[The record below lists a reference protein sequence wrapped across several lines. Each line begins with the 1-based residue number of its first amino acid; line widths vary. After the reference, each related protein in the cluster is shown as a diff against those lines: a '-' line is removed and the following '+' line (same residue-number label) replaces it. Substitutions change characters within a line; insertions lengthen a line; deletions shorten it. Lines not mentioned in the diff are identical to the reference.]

1 MNLFKRCFIAIIFIF
16 LLLSPILAVDYF
28 NNPAYIAQNGFGE
41 TEQIAKQNALGELS
55 KFFQTS
61 INVNAVQKTKVT
73 DFSSQSE
80 ISEEVF
86 IKSQTE
92 LFAVHY
98 TKAKYNKKQKL
109 YELTAYIDREEA
121 WQIYKQKLESD
132 VQSFE
137 NFYSDSENQT
147 EIILKISGLLKAI
160 KIAKENELEKKL
172 DFALFLYPK
181 SDDLY
186 SQTRTHFL
194 DSESLVKKL
203 CRECFIKI
211 ECESDQDERIQKTV
225 AETFSKIGIGTKNN
239 ADYICR
245 IYVTENENH
254 LSAGFFFT
262 PGFTLEIL
270 KNENVIFSS
279 SGQIKRIGAKD
290 ESIAR
295 QRAYSVLANSISE
308 IISSKFLFY

>member
-1 MNLFKRCFIAIIFIF
+1 MNILKKYFITIIFIF
-16 LLLSPILAVDYF
+16 LIFPIIAVDYL
-28 NNPAYIAQNGFGE
+28 NNPAYIAQRGFGE
-41 TEQIAKQNALGELS
+41 SEQIAKQNALAEIS
-55 KFFQTS
+55 KFFQMS
-61 INVNAVQKTKVT
+61 ISVEANEKTKVT
-73 DFSSQSE
+73 DAGSRSE
-80 ISEEVF
+80 LSENIFVN
-86 IKSQTE
+86 SQTE

-121 WQIYKQKLESD
+121 WQIYKPKLESD

-147 EIILKISGLLKAI
+147 EIILKISELLKAI

-181 SDDLY
+181 SDELY
-186 SQTRTHFL
+186 SRTRTHFL

-270 KNENVIFSS
+270 KNGNVIFSS